1 MEYEVDVEII
11 CDNADCDYYSKEF
24 ETVQGTDGE
33 THNWT
38 CPSCHTAY
46 TFEIEFEPTVTN
58 MTRVKATNA

>member
-11 CDNADCDYYSKEF
+11 CDNDDCQYYPREF

-33 THNWT
+33 IHNWT
-38 CPSCHTAY
+38 CPGCKTKY

-58 MTRVKATNA
+58 IKQVQNY